1 MSDTENL
8 VITVERRDEAV
19 GKSGVKKLR
28 REGKIPAIVYGGGK
42 ESMSITVDRHSVQE
56 LLKKESGENTIFLL
70 KLRGTKQER
79 RAMIREIQ
87 VHPITNEY
95 LHIDFIR
102 VMRGH
107 KLSVTVPIELTGDCI
122 GVRHGGLIDFMS
134 RELQVE
140 VLPREMLDRLTVDIA
155 NLDLGQ
161 HIRVQDLEELLPA
174 SGRFLEDRLRIVVS
188 IGTPRGAKEAE
199 EKEEGEML
207 ISEQSEPEVL
217 RQRAEESA
225 E

>member
-1 MSDTENL
+1 MSETEQL
-8 VITVERRDEAV
+8 VITVERRDDAV
-19 GKSGVKKLR
+19 GTSGVKKLR
-28 REGKIPAIVYGGGK
+28 RQGKIPAIVYGGGK
-42 ESMSITVDRHSVQE
+42 ESMAITVDQHSVQE

-87 VHPITNEY
+87 VHPITNQF

-107 KLSVTVPIELTGDCI
+107 KLSVTVPLELEGDCI
-122 GVRHGGLIDFMS
+122 GVRHGGLVDFMS
-134 RELQVE
+134 RDLQVE
-140 VLPREMLDRLTVDIA
+140 VLPREMLDKLTVDISE
-155 NLDLGQ
+155 LDLGQ
-161 HIRVQDLEELLPA
+161 HIRVSDLEELLPA
-174 SGRFLEDRLRIVVS
+174 SGRFLEDPQRIVVS

-199 EKEEGEML
+199 EEESELIIGE
-207 ISEQSEPEVL
+207 QAEPEVI

>member
-1 MSDTENL
+1 MSNSEHL
-8 VITVERRDEAV
+8 VITVERREEAV

-42 ESMSITVDRHSVQE
+42 ESMAITIDRHSVQE

-87 VHPITNEY
+87 VHPITSEF

-122 GVRHGGLIDFMS
+122 GVRHGGLVDFMS
-134 RELQVE
+134 RNLQVE
-140 VLPREMLDRLTVDIA
+140 VLPREMLDRLTVDISDV
-155 NLDLGQ
+155 DLGE
-161 HIRVQDLEELLPA
+161 HVRVQDLEELLPA
-174 SGRFLEDRLRIVVS
+174 SGRFLEDPQRIVAS
-188 IGTPRGAKEAE
+188 IGKPRGGME
-199 EKEEGEML
+199 EEEEEEGELL
-207 ISEQSEPEVL
+207 ISEQSEPEVI
-217 RQRAEESA
+217 RQRGEEPAE
-225 E
+225 